1 MRVGIRGSG
10 RGAVRALAS
19 TSGLSSSVLR
29 RLFDGGRR
37 RYDALSACHVPD
49 VGMNL
54 ALRYVPARSWPRAV
68 WLRLATGVEQET
80 GSQRSR

>member
-1 MRVGIRGSG
+1 MLASEAPGV
-10 RGAVRALAS
+10 ALCALAS

-37 RYDALSACHVPD
+37 RYDALSACRVPG
-49 VGMNL
+49 VGVNL
-54 ALRYVPARSWPRAV
+54 ALRYAPARSRPRAV
-68 WLRLATGVEQET
+68 WLWLATGVEQET